1 MHDKFRPLVPVPE
14 AMETLGGIGRTK
26 FYDVV
31 NAGELVKVNIGSR
44 SFITAESLAAYL
56 ERLVSGA
63 RSDSAS
69 DSNGAGK

>member
-44 SFITAESLAAYL
+44 SFITAESL
-56 ERLVSGA
+56 
-63 RSDSAS
+63 
-69 DSNGAGK
+69 